1 MKSQEEHK
9 GDVLKAS
16 SLCKLRCGTIEDLGI
31 TQCAED
37 REPSGCT
44 SVGSQLAQR
53 TKSGIVLLCL
63 RCLSLTDI
71 RDQET
76 LASQQTEY

>member
-9 GDVLKAS
+9 GGVLKVS

-44 SVGSQLAQR
+44 SVGSQFAQR

-76 LASQQTEY
+76 LASQQTDY